1 MTPNAAQH
9 QRIDM
14 MSMLILG
21 VCVLWA
27 GYWFVHAQDYWEDDA
42 YIHLEYARNL
52 FGGKGF
58 MFNGLVSNG
67 DTSPVWVLLLGLSHM
82 VWPDW
87 LGSGKALTVAST
99 AFAASMVYLYAQRL
113 ARALGAE
120 PGRVPA
126 TMVALFVF
134 NPYFCYWA
142 FSGMEAVLAAG
153 LLLLIV
159 MLLTPERPGR
169 TSFFSAAILLG
180 LAPLVRPEMILLL
193 VVTSPFLLWQW
204 VQLTRSMSARHK
216 LVHFALAAVLLAL
229 PLLIWSI
236 YALQAFGY
244 VLPNTNAAKRASPDS
259 SVVMRLLSVYGMG
272 FPGVLI
278 SLLALPLA
286 AWWQGKAT
294 QTPTASLMA
303 RCRGL
308 FPALTWPLLIW
319 AVATTAFYVVNHTY
333 VQTRYA
339 MVLAPALMLTLLWAL
354 MRGAPRALALAVGG
368 VALSWGLIS
377 SLLLTHPFI
386 QNKAEGDR
394 NMSALATYI
403 NQNLA
408 PDQRIAVYSI
418 GQLGYETRN
427 LLIDV
432 GGITRPE
439 ASKYLWDAPEVMIR
453 WAKGQGADYYIM
465 GDQPE
470 PGATLVHEIKTPQ
483 IGWSLKPSYY
493 QQVSYLRL
501 WKLHHD

>member
-1 MTPNAAQH
+1 MTPKAAKH

-21 VCVLWA
+21 VCALWA

-169 TSFFSAAILLG
+169 TSFFSAAFLLG

-193 VVTSPFLLWQW
+193 VVASPFLLWQW
-204 VQLTRSMSARHK
+204 VQLTHSMSARHK
-216 LVHFALAAVLLAL
+216 LAHFALAAVLLAL

-278 SLLALPLA
+278 SLLARPLP
-286 AWWQGKAT
+286 
-294 QTPTASLMA
+294 
-303 RCRGL
+303 R
-308 FPALTWPLLIW
+308 FD
-319 AVATTAFYVVNHTY
+319 
-333 VQTRYA
+333 
-339 MVLAPALMLTLLWAL
+339 
-354 MRGAPRALALAVGG
+354 LALADLGCGHHRLLCGEPHLCANALCHGAGTSADVDTAVGAHEG
-368 VALSWGLIS
+368 GSPRTGPGRGRRGTELGLD
-377 SLLLTHPFI
+377 L
-386 QNKAEGDR
+386 Q
-394 NMSALATYI
+394 LAADTPI
-403 NQNLA
+403 H
-408 PDQRIAVYSI
+408 
-418 GQLGYETRN
+418 
-427 LLIDV
+427 
-432 GGITRPE
+432 
-439 ASKYLWDAPEVMIR
+439 SK
-453 WAKGQGADYYIM
+453 QG
-465 GDQPE
+465 
-470 PGATLVHEIKTPQ
+470 
-483 IGWSLKPSYY
+483 
-493 QQVSYLRL
+493 
-501 WKLHHD
+501 